1 MATEGA
7 DRNVAMRLLTP
18 SLLGA
23 GMTSAFMVSP
33 IPAELLLG
41 GVEED
46 SLFRSRLGGAVLGGG
61 GDTGRHGDIEGQSDR
76 LQ

>member
-1 MATEGA
+1 
-7 DRNVAMRLLTP
+7 
-18 SLLGA
+18 
-23 GMTSAFMVSP
+23 MTSAFMVSP

-41 GVEED
+41 GVEEG